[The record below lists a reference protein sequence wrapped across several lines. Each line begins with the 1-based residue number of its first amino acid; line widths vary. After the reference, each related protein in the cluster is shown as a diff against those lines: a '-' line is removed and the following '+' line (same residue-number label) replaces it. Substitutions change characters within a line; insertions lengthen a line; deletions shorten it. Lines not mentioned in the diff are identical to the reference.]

1 MKAIFLETGYICMFV
16 WIIKRIMEKIF
27 IKKTNIAL
35 INKVLPSVE
44 TLEHGTMKV
53 KNDQ

>member
-1 MKAIFLETGYICMFV
+1 MFLESGYICMFV
-16 WIIKRIMEKIF
+16 WIIKKIMEKIF
-27 IKKTNIAL
+27 IKTPKYCIF
-35 INKVLPSVE
+35 INKVLPSDE